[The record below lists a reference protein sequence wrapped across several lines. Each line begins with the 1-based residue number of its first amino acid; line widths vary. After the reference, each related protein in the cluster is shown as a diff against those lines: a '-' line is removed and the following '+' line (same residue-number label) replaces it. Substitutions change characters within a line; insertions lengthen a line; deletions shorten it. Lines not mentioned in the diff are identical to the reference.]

1 MRSRSTLIRLST
13 VAIVLLQVGC
23 ASPQKLTRTHVPEDI
38 SLEELRKEMRSTNQF
53 LYGFGGAVLTG
64 AAGLVSG
71 GFIGSKVGEMAP
83 CRSHCGE
90 NGFYGLIYGGTL
102 GLAGGIILGGIYYSR
117 SGIMKDLR
125 QATKRIRQRRDA
137 ESTSIGRSEFSS
149 VSPSECTMGIDW
161 LGPSSMIVFDH
172 RVHTA
177 PDPLPMGRRLARQH
191 RACHSLG
198 NPPSWARE
206 ADTLSWP
213 EPSNT
218 PFPLGTQK

>member
-13 VAIVLLQVGC
+13 VAIVLFQIGC
-23 ASPQKLTRTHVPEDI
+23 VSQQKLTRTHVPEDI
-38 SLEELRKEMRSTNQF
+38 SLEELRKEMRSTHQF

-64 AAGLVSG
+64 AAGLVSAAY
-71 GFIGSKVGEMAP
+71 IGYKIDRQVYCDED
-83 CRSHCGE
+83 CGLYG
-90 NGFYGLIYGGTL
+90 GFYGGLL
-102 GLAGGIILGGIYYSR
+102 GLGGGIILGGIYGSR

-137 ESTSIGRSEFSS
+137 EDANIGMSGFSS
-149 VSPSECTMGIDW
+149 VSPSECTTGIDW

-177 PDPLPMGRRLARQH
+177 PGPLRMGQRLAPY
-191 RACHSLG
+191 RACYSSG
-198 NPPSWARE
+198 NLPSGAGE
-206 ADTLSWP
+206 ASALSWP

-218 PFPLGTQK
+218 LFLFGNEK